1 MSDGDIN
8 INLSSSEIELS
19 ISSSLTNLKILS
31 KLKSNNKL
39 SFSNNKFSIDEWTYS
54 QPLRRWW
61 SQESRNNTLYHLNN
75 FITELFKIIDSIYSR
90 EVNEG
95 CDVTDDYYPDVDSSN
110 VFKEE
115 NSKILL
121 QFVTEIGNANIG
133 LNNLKRTY
141 KNDTATVSSLEI
153 IIERLDVRSRKI
165 AGILTLSKQQQE

>member
-1 MSDGDIN
+1 MSESDL
-8 INLSSSEIELS
+8 NLSDSEIDARLS
-19 ISSSLTNLKILS
+19 CSLTNLKILS

-39 SFSNNKFSIDEWTYS
+39 IFNEGKFSIDEWNYS

-61 SQESRNNTLYHLNN
+61 SQESRNNTLGHLES
-75 FITELFKIIDSIYSR
+75 FIGGLFTIIDSIYSR
-90 EVNEG
+90 ELNGGEASG
-95 CDVTDDYYPDVDSSN
+95 DDYYPEVNTSN

-121 QFVTEIGNANIG
+121 QFVTEIGHAIQG

-141 KNDTATVSSLEI
+141 KSDTATVSSLEI

-165 AGILTLSKQQQE
+165 AGILTLSRQEVQE

>member
-1 MSDGDIN
+1 MSDGD

-19 ISSSLTNLKILS
+19 ISNSLTNLKILS

-39 SFSNNKFSIDEWTYS
+39 SFGDNKFLIDEWTYS

-61 SQESRNNTLYHLNN
+61 SQESRNNTLSHLNN
-75 FITELFKIIDSIYSR
+75 FVTELFLIIDSVYSR
-90 EVNEG
+90 ELNEVS
-95 CDVTDDYYPDVDSSN
+95 DITNEYYPDVDSSN

-141 KNDTATVSSLEI
+141 KNDTAIVSSLEI

-165 AGILTLSKQQQE
+165 AGILTLNKQSE

>member
-1 MSDGDIN
+1 MSDSE
-8 INLSSSEIELS
+8 INLSNSEIELR
-19 ISSSLTNLKILS
+19 ISNSLTNLKILS
-31 KLKSNNKL
+31 KLRSNNKL
-39 SFSNNKFSIDEWTYS
+39 SFSNNKFLIDEWTYS

-61 SQESRNNTLYHLNN
+61 THESRNNTLSHLET
-75 FITELFKIIDSIYSR
+75 FIGELFKIIDSIYSR
-90 EVNEG
+90 EVNNDEL
-95 CDVTDDYYPDVDSSN
+95 VDDYYPDTDSSN

-153 IIERLDVRSRKI
+153 IIERLNVRSTKI
-165 AGILTLSKQQQE
+165 AGILTLSKQSE